1 LVIILVM
8 GGALFSCVG
17 CDAQFCCEHYGLYLR
32 DVLCPFSFD
41 DMLSVIDSMSLSYA
55 DVGSEL
61 AWLEMASRDCHVSTT
76 GGCSFIE
83 FLCTV

>member
-1 LVIILVM
+1 
-8 GGALFSCVG
+8 
-17 CDAQFCCEHYGLYLR
+17 LR

-41 DMLSVIDSMSLSYA
+41 DMLTVIDNMSLSYA
-55 DVGSEL
+55 DVGNEL
-61 AWLEMASRDCHVSTT
+61 AWLEMAFRDSHVSTT